1 MYNKCV
7 LHVTGIQKRIH
18 ETCNKMHWT
27 KFFWDTSEISIAG
40 TDTMVKWVYI
50 LFFNLSDYKTFYTQ
64 LIYPPPPKAIYSKRA
79 WFYVKIREIQR
90 RELYLVVR

>member
-1 MYNKCV
+1 MYQVFKKEFMKLVIKC
-7 LHVTGIQKRIH
+7 IEQNFS
-18 ETCNKMHWT
+18 E
-27 KFFWDTSEISIAG
+27 TSEISIAG

>member
-7 LHVTGIQKRIH
+7 LHVPGIQKRIH
-18 ETCNKMHWT
+18 ETDKMHWT

-50 LFFNLSDYKTFYTQ
+50 LFTLSDSKTFYAQ
-64 LIYPPPPKAIYSKRA
+64 LIYPPPSKAIYSKRA
-79 WFYVKIREIQR
+79 WFYVQIREIQR

>member
-1 MYNKCV
+1 MYQVFKKEFMKLVIKC
-7 LHVTGIQKRIH
+7 IEQNFS
-18 ETCNKMHWT
+18 E
-27 KFFWDTSEISIAG
+27 TSEISIAG

-50 LFFNLSDYKTFYTQ
+50 LFFTLSDYKTFYTQ

>member
-7 LHVTGIQKRIH
+7 LHVPGIPKRIH

-27 KFFWDTSEISIAG
+27 KFFWDTPEISIAG

-50 LFFNLSDYKTFYTQ
+50 LFFTLSDYKTFYAQ
-64 LIYPPPPKAIYSKRA
+64 LIYPPPPPKQCIVNVHDFMYK
-79 WFYVKIREIQR
+79 
-90 RELYLVVR
+90 

>member
-7 LHVTGIQKRIH
+7 LHVPGIQKRIH

-40 TDTMVKWVYI
+40 TDAMVKWFISSFLLWVTI
-50 LFFNLSDYKTFYTQ
+50 RLSMHNLF
-64 LIYPPPPKAIYSKRA
+64 IPPPSKAIYSKRA
-79 WFYVKIREIQR
+79 WFYVQIREIQR